1 MLRKW
6 NTMSLFL
13 WFQKIKLNIEK
24 NRNSLKENSY
34 IDYYYYH
41 GINWDFDKIIW
52 MIKWKCKECVGLYCI
67 RHKGNSTKWILGGI
81 TNRHQRK
88 EKFKLFWHFEI
99 IRGYSWFRLGI
110 SPWLR
115 FKIFWEFMLRGNVCA
130 NISAEKKDVRT
141 GVFRSNGNYS
151 QTMTICYMNAQLIYW
166 HG

>member
-1 MLRKW
+1 
-6 NTMSLFL
+6 
-13 WFQKIKLNIEK
+13 
-24 NRNSLKENSY
+24 
-34 IDYYYYH
+34 
-41 GINWDFDKIIW
+41 

-88 EKFKLFWHFEI
+88 EKFKSFWHFEI

-141 GVFRSNGNYS
+141 GVFRSNGDYLLYECPINILTRIKILMVLKLQDLWYNCKLYE
-151 QTMTICYMNAQLIYW
+151 TIMFTQPDNNI
-166 HG
+166 